1 MSDDASLEAAVAQV
15 MSAVPNADEDEIRA
29 EFEKYQSE
37 FLIPPSDAM
46 RSVMRRFQTENAPA
60 TTSTNQGAFRSGTAP
75 MKKVNRLTELG
86 AEDKNVEVVAEIISH
101 NTRMQTV
108 RGQEREI
115 AFGLLEDNPDGEG
128 DGARTRWSYKDWGG
142 NKNII
147 PGVVVRIEG
156 GSVNEY
162 NSELSLNIN
171 QSSRVVV
178 LKESSTPRVNADEP
192 VSLQK
197 AGQVEGT
204 VTVIGRVMSVRND
217 VITRKDGSGTMDIVK
232 GRLADD
238 SGSLS
243 FVSWEP
249 FTHEPGTLVKVERAQ
264 VRRFRDNP
272 EMNIGRYTKVEV
284 FHDAG
289 FAEMDSLK
297 DSTRVDISSLRDGAR
312 EIDIIVEMVDWTE
325 RVAKVNGEDRTLW
338 SGELVDPT
346 GRCRM
351 TSWNEL
357 PIDASALP
365 LCLSLSRVRVR
376 TWQGIPDITVDDA
389 SQVEILAET
398 PWESIDPSDH
408 IVEVSFSELVS
419 GTSRVGV
426 KTEATVVAVREDS
439 GVIIRCS
446 ECRRLMRDGSCIE
459 HGNIEGSNDFRI
471 RMVIDDGVSTASL
484 SLDSGASENLIGERF
499 KELENDQSEDGKS
512 SFVADLR
519 NSFLG
524 RRLSVEGRSFI
535 DEQGIMFVAN
545 KVEVVEIDAALAATE
560 VRARWGVV

>member
-1 MSDDASLEAAVAQV
+1 MSDDASLDAAIAQV
-15 MSAVPNADEDEIRA
+15 MTAVPSADEATVRA

-46 RSVMRRFQTENAPA
+46 RSVMRRFQTENAPVSSSA
-60 TTSTNQGAFRSGTAP
+60 QGSFRGGTTP

-86 AEDKNVEVVAEIISH
+86 GEDKNVEVVAEIISH
-101 NTRMQTV
+101 NTRTQTV

-128 DGARTRWSYKDWGG
+128 DGSRTRWSYKDWGG

-162 NSELSLNIN
+162 NGELSLNIN

-178 LKESSTPRVNADEP
+178 LKESSTPRVNSDDP
-192 VSLQK
+192 VPLQK

-204 VTVIGRVMSVRND
+204 VTVIGRLMSVRND
-217 VITRKDGSGTMDIVK
+217 TITRKDGSGTLDIVK

-249 FTHEPGTLVKVERAQ
+249 FTHEPGTLLKVEKAQ
-264 VRRFRDNP
+264 IRRFRDNP

-289 FAEMDSLK
+289 FADMDRLK
-297 DSTRVDISSLRDGAR
+297 DSSRVDIANLRDGAR
-312 EIDIIVEMVDWTE
+312 EVDIVVEMVDWTV
-325 RVAKVNGEDRTLW
+325 RTANVNGEDRTIW

-351 TSWNEL
+351 TAWNEL
-357 PIDASALP
+357 PIDESALP

-376 TWQGIPDITVDDA
+376 SWQGIPDITVDDA
-389 SQVEILAET
+389 SQVEILNET
-398 PWESIDPSDH
+398 PWESIDPRDH
-408 IVEVSFSELVS
+408 VVDVPFSELAS

-426 KTEATVVAVREDS
+426 RTEGTVVAIRQDS
-439 GVIIRCS
+439 GVIMRCP
-446 ECRRLMRDGSCIE
+446 ECRRVMRDGTCVE
-459 HGNIEGSNDFRI
+459 HGSVDGNKDFRI
-471 RMVIDDGVSTASL
+471 RMILDDGVSTASL
-484 SLDSGASENLIGERF
+484 SLDSNASESLIGERF
-499 KELENDQSEDGKS
+499 KEVQNNESVDGNS

-524 RRLSVEGRSFI
+524 RRLSVEGRSFN
-535 DEQGIMFVAN
+535 DEQGLMFIAN
-545 KVEVVEIDAALAATE
+545 KVDTVEVDAALAATE
-560 VRARWGVV
+560 VRTKWGVV